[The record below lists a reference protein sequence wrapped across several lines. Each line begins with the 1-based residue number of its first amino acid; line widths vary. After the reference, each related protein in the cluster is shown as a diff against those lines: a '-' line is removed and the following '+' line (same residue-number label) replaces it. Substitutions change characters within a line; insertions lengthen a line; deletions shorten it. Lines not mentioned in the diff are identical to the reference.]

1 MDCLLNQNR
10 VKTLIDQEEEKTL
23 FIIISQNCKREELL
37 RKLSNAYNKALI
49 VE

>member
-1 MDCLLNQNR
+1 MLTQNR
-10 VKTLIDQEEEKTL
+10 IKTLIDQEEEKKTL
-23 FIIISQNCKREELL
+23 FKIISQNCKREELL